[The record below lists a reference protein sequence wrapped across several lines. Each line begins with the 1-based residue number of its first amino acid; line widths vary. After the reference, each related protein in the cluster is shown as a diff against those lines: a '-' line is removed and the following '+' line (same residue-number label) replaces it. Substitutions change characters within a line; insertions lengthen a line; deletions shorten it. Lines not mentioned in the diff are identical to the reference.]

1 MKLKPQLLRFLVR
14 MPTTQIV
21 RERKALL
28 AYLGFERLS
37 SKIKWDN
44 SNNFVFFTELVE
56 LLISEGKSE
65 LLSFL
70 NNLVEIEWIGLEDQQ
85 KLRCLIADINALND
99 QGWEYEFRGESNR
112 QKSSSIPFI
121 LPQLDVSTFT
131 GREQELQQLEDLLLQ
146 RQGSKLCSIVGL
158 AGAGGIGKSALACH
172 FATQYRGE
180 FPDGVIGI
188 QVNGKDVDTIAREFV
203 RRIGA
208 ELDPED
214 ERDAATIM
222 QEMFVHRRML
232 LIFDNADQ
240 PKIKVLRPGGN
251 RCAVIITTR
260 DRNLPLSLDI
270 PDEGTIDL
278 PPLPEPDSW
287 LLLQRILG
295 EERVVAE
302 EEAAREIIQLVGN
315 LPLALQIVGAAL
327 RQKRR
332 SLADYAASL
341 REEKTRLTRLKVRG
355 DEELNVIA
363 SLTLSVEL
371 LEPDEIDFF
380 ACLSVC
386 AKEGFSR
393 RTAMVVGNCQ
403 DEWTAQEYLDYLHQ
417 LSLLNY
423 AEVGE
428 NRFVFHPLIRLFAQE
443 LAETRQLQEVA
454 AERHGQFF
462 IELVK
467 SSEVTNRAIAAEI
480 AEDLDDIILAAQWL
494 QRQET
499 ADYSFADFLNLFFEE
514 YGYWQQAIELMSGFQ
529 VLAERCQDW
538 ETVVIF
544 CTRQAKYLSL
554 QGELLKAEEVLKPIP
569 EFLSRIEEPKTRQHY
584 QVKWLTRLGNV
595 LQRQGRFNEAVDT
608 LQRCVDIAEALDDS
622 ESLRN
627 VLDSLGRV
635 LRQQGSLDQAEA
647 ILQRCYLLEEELGD
661 QHSLSKIVNS
671 LGLVF
676 QKQGRF
682 DEAIQAFQRQIEI
695 SQAIDDQRSLAIGL
709 NCLGGV
715 LQQQGQLDEAIEV
728 FLREVE
734 INQTLNDQISLAIG
748 LNRLGG
754 VFQQQERLNE
764 AIQAFQQG
772 VEISQTLDDQRQ
784 MAIGLNCLGGVFQ
797 QLGRLDEAIQVFQ
810 RRIEISQAIDDQ
822 RQMAIGLNCL
832 GGVFQQLGRLD
843 EAIEAF
849 QQVVAISQ
857 AIDDPRSLTMGLS
870 SISRL
875 LQEQGQIVEAIDTLY
890 RIVAIEDN
898 LGNQRGL
905 AMTLSSLSG
914 LLREQGRIAETL
926 DALERIIT
934 IEEQLGNQSSLAR
947 TLNSLSMVLLD
958 QGRFDEAVEILQR
971 SAEINKQLDDK
982 QHWAI
987 ARTSQAV
994 VLHEQG
1000 CFWLQQHRRLDEAEQ
1015 FLRRSQA
1022 ICEELDNQHNLVMV
1036 LHSLGQVLKRQG
1048 RLDEAE
1054 DILRRSQAISE
1065 ELNDPQSLA
1074 KVLNSLG
1081 GVLER
1086 QQKWHDAEKI
1096 LRHSYDLAQKLE
1108 DQRGQAIILN
1118 SLGQVLYKQGIEEK
1132 IELAFMY
1139 FRASV
1144 KLGEQLD
1151 DSSHLA
1157 KVHTAMGQA
1166 FLAKGDTEQAI
1177 VEFDKGFTIDE
1188 HLQNPRG
1195 LQIVIRRLTY
1205 ALTKLNRREEAIRYC
1220 QRALAV
1226 APENQRL
1233 LHLSERLSSPSKP
1246 TAKPVFKQGS
1256 VKFIKYHEQG
1266 YHWGYIIP
1274 DDGSGNIY
1282 FREGYIN
1289 PHCLSKL
1296 AKGTPVEVEVKQTA
1310 KGACAKNVRIIS
1322 N

>member
-1 MKLKPQLLRFLVR
+1 
-14 MPTTQIV
+14 MPTIQTV

-28 AYLGFERLS
+28 AYLGFECLS

-44 SNNFVFFTELVE
+44 SNNFVFFTELVN
-56 LLISEGKSE
+56 LLTSEGKTE

-70 NNLVEIEWIGLEDQQ
+70 NNLVASPVDGINPWIGVEDQQ
-85 KLRCLIADINALND
+85 KLRGLIADIGALDD
-99 QGWEYEFRGESNR
+99 QGWEYEFRGESHR

-188 QVNGKDVDTIAREFV
+188 QVSGKDVDTIAREFV

-222 QEMFVHRRML
+222 QEVFAHRRML

-240 PKIKVLRPGGN
+240 AKIKVLRPGGN

-287 LLLQRILG
+287 RLLEKILG
-295 EERVVAE
+295 EERMAAE

-315 LPLALQIVGAAL
+315 LPLGLQIVGAAL

-341 REEKTRLTRLKVRG
+341 REEKTRLVRLKVRG
-355 DEELNVIA
+355 DEALNVNA

-403 DEWTAQEYLDYLHQ
+403 DEWTAQEYLDYLYQ

-443 LAETRQLQEVA
+443 LAETRQVQAAA

-499 ADYSFADFLNLFFEE
+499 ADYVFADFLNLFFEE

-529 VLAERCQDW
+529 LLAERCQDW

-569 EFLSRIEEPKTRQHY
+569 EFLSRIDEPKTRQRS
-584 QVKWLTRLGNV
+584 QVRWLTRLGNV
-595 LQRQGRFNEAVDT
+595 LQRQKQFKEAVDV

-647 ILQRCYLLEEELGD
+647 ILQRCYALEDALGD
-661 QHSLSKIVNS
+661 QYSLRITLNS

-676 QKQGRF
+676 QKQRRFDEAIQAFQRQVEISQTFNDQKSLVIGLNCLGGVFQQQGQLDEAIEVFQRQIEISQTLNDQKSLAIGLNCLGGVLQKQGRF
-682 DEAIQAFQRQIEI
+682 DEAIQAFQRWIEI
-695 SQAIDDQRSLAIGL
+695 SKTLDDQRSLAIGL
-709 NCLGGV
+709 N
-715 LQQQGQLDEAIEV
+715 
-728 FLREVE
+728 
-734 INQTLNDQISLAIG
+734 
-748 LNRLGG
+748 RLGR
-754 VFQQQERLNE
+754 VFQQQE
-764 AIQAFQQG
+764 
-772 VEISQTLDDQRQ
+772 
-784 MAIGLNCLGGVFQ
+784 
-797 QLGRLDEAIQVFQ
+797 
-810 RRIEISQAIDDQ
+810 
-822 RQMAIGLNCL
+822 
-832 GGVFQQLGRLD
+832 RLD

-849 QQVVAISQ
+849 QQVVEISKTLNDQRQIAIGSNC
-857 AIDDPRSLTMGLS
+857 LNEV
-870 SISRL
+870 
-875 LQEQGQIVEAIDTLY
+875 LQQ
-890 RIVAIEDN
+890 
-898 LGNQRGL
+898 
-905 AMTLSSLSG
+905 
-914 LLREQGRIAETL
+914 QGR
-926 DALERIIT
+926 
-934 IEEQLGNQSSLAR
+934 
-947 TLNSLSMVLLD
+947 V
-958 QGRFDEAVEILQR
+958 
-971 SAEINKQLDDK
+971 
-982 QHWAI
+982 
-987 ARTSQAV
+987 
-994 VLHEQG
+994 
-1000 CFWLQQHRRLDEAEQ
+1000 
-1015 FLRRSQA
+1015 
-1022 ICEELDNQHNLVMV
+1022 
-1036 LHSLGQVLKRQG
+1036 
-1048 RLDEAE
+1048 
-1054 DILRRSQAISE
+1054 
-1065 ELNDPQSLA
+1065 
-1074 KVLNSLG
+1074 
-1081 GVLER
+1081 
-1086 QQKWHDAEKI
+1086 
-1096 LRHSYDLAQKLE
+1096 
-1108 DQRGQAIILN
+1108 
-1118 SLGQVLYKQGIEEK
+1118 
-1132 IELAFMY
+1132 
-1139 FRASV
+1139 
-1144 KLGEQLD
+1144 
-1151 DSSHLA
+1151 
-1157 KVHTAMGQA
+1157 
-1166 FLAKGDTEQAI
+1166 
-1177 VEFDKGFTIDE
+1177 
-1188 HLQNPRG
+1188 
-1195 LQIVIRRLTY
+1195 
-1205 ALTKLNRREEAIRYC
+1205 
-1220 QRALAV
+1220 
-1226 APENQRL
+1226 
-1233 LHLSERLSSPSKP
+1233 
-1246 TAKPVFKQGS
+1246 
-1256 VKFIKYHEQG
+1256 
-1266 YHWGYIIP
+1266 
-1274 DDGSGNIY
+1274 
-1282 FREGYIN
+1282 
-1289 PHCLSKL
+1289 
-1296 AKGTPVEVEVKQTA
+1296 
-1310 KGACAKNVRIIS
+1310 
-1322 N
+1322 

>member
-1 MKLKPQLLRFLVR
+1 MKLKPQLLRFLAR
-14 MPTTQIV
+14 MPTIQTV

-28 AYLGFERLS
+28 AYLGFECLS

-44 SNNFVFFTELVE
+44 SNNFVFFTELVN
-56 LLISEGKSE
+56 LLTSEGKTE

-70 NNLVEIEWIGLEDQQ
+70 NNLVASPVDGINPWIGVEDQQ
-85 KLRCLIADINALND
+85 KLRGLIADIGALDD
-99 QGWEYEFRGESNR
+99 QGWEYEFRGESHR

-188 QVNGKDVDTIAREFV
+188 QVSGKDVDTIAREFV

-222 QEMFVHRRML
+222 QEVFAHRRML

-240 PKIKVLRPGGN
+240 AKIKVLRPGGN

-287 LLLQRILG
+287 RLLEKILG
-295 EERVVAE
+295 EERMAAE

-315 LPLALQIVGAAL
+315 LPLGLQIVGAAL

-341 REEKTRLTRLKVRG
+341 REEKTRLVRLKVRG
-355 DEELNVIA
+355 DEALNVNA

-403 DEWTAQEYLDYLHQ
+403 DEWTAQEYLDYLYQ

-443 LAETRQLQEVA
+443 LAETRQVQAAA

-499 ADYSFADFLNLFFEE
+499 ADYVFADFLNLFFEE

-529 VLAERCQDW
+529 LLAERCQDW

-569 EFLSRIEEPKTRQHY
+569 EFLSRIDEPKTRQRS
-584 QVKWLTRLGNV
+584 QVRWLTRLGNV
-595 LQRQGRFNEAVDT
+595 LQRQKQFKEAVDV

-647 ILQRCYLLEEELGD
+647 ILQRCYALEDALGD
-661 QHSLSKIVNS
+661 QYSLRITLNS

-676 QKQGRF
+676 QKQRRFDEAIQAFQRQVEISQTFNDQKSLVIGLNCLGGVFQQQGQLDEAIEVFQRQIEISQTLNDQKSLAIGLNCLGGVLQKQGRF
-682 DEAIQAFQRQIEI
+682 DEAIQAFQRWIEI
-695 SQAIDDQRSLAIGL
+695 SKTLDDQRSLAIGL
-709 NCLGGV
+709 N
-715 LQQQGQLDEAIEV
+715 
-728 FLREVE
+728 
-734 INQTLNDQISLAIG
+734 
-748 LNRLGG
+748 RLGR
-754 VFQQQERLNE
+754 VFQQQE
-764 AIQAFQQG
+764 
-772 VEISQTLDDQRQ
+772 
-784 MAIGLNCLGGVFQ
+784 
-797 QLGRLDEAIQVFQ
+797 
-810 RRIEISQAIDDQ
+810 
-822 RQMAIGLNCL
+822 
-832 GGVFQQLGRLD
+832 RLD

-849 QQVVAISQ
+849 QQVVEISKTLNDQRQIAIGSNC
-857 AIDDPRSLTMGLS
+857 LNEV
-870 SISRL
+870 
-875 LQEQGQIVEAIDTLY
+875 LQQ
-890 RIVAIEDN
+890 
-898 LGNQRGL
+898 
-905 AMTLSSLSG
+905 
-914 LLREQGRIAETL
+914 QGR
-926 DALERIIT
+926 
-934 IEEQLGNQSSLAR
+934 
-947 TLNSLSMVLLD
+947 V
-958 QGRFDEAVEILQR
+958 
-971 SAEINKQLDDK
+971 
-982 QHWAI
+982 
-987 ARTSQAV
+987 
-994 VLHEQG
+994 
-1000 CFWLQQHRRLDEAEQ
+1000 
-1015 FLRRSQA
+1015 
-1022 ICEELDNQHNLVMV
+1022 
-1036 LHSLGQVLKRQG
+1036 
-1048 RLDEAE
+1048 
-1054 DILRRSQAISE
+1054 
-1065 ELNDPQSLA
+1065 
-1074 KVLNSLG
+1074 
-1081 GVLER
+1081 
-1086 QQKWHDAEKI
+1086 
-1096 LRHSYDLAQKLE
+1096 
-1108 DQRGQAIILN
+1108 
-1118 SLGQVLYKQGIEEK
+1118 
-1132 IELAFMY
+1132 
-1139 FRASV
+1139 
-1144 KLGEQLD
+1144 
-1151 DSSHLA
+1151 
-1157 KVHTAMGQA
+1157 
-1166 FLAKGDTEQAI
+1166 
-1177 VEFDKGFTIDE
+1177 
-1188 HLQNPRG
+1188 
-1195 LQIVIRRLTY
+1195 
-1205 ALTKLNRREEAIRYC
+1205 
-1220 QRALAV
+1220 
-1226 APENQRL
+1226 
-1233 LHLSERLSSPSKP
+1233 
-1246 TAKPVFKQGS
+1246 
-1256 VKFIKYHEQG
+1256 
-1266 YHWGYIIP
+1266 
-1274 DDGSGNIY
+1274 
-1282 FREGYIN
+1282 
-1289 PHCLSKL
+1289 
-1296 AKGTPVEVEVKQTA
+1296 
-1310 KGACAKNVRIIS
+1310 
-1322 N
+1322 

>member
-1 MKLKPQLLRFLVR
+1 MKLKPQLLRFLAR
-14 MPTTQIV
+14 MPTTQTV

-37 SKIKWDN
+37 SKIQWDN

-56 LLISEGKSE
+56 LLTSEGKTE

-70 NNLVEIEWIGLEDQQ
+70 NNLVASLGDGINPWIGLEDQQ
-85 KLRCLIADINALND
+85 KLRCLIADIEALDD

-222 QEMFVHRRML
+222 QEVFAHRRML

-270 PDEGTIDL
+270 PDHGTIDL

-287 LLLQRILG
+287 RLLEKILG
-295 EERVVAE
+295 EERLAAE
-302 EEAAREIIQLVGN
+302 EEAAREIIQLVGK
-315 LPLALQIVGAAL
+315 LPLGLQIVGAAL

-341 REEKTRLTRLKVRG
+341 REEKTRLTRLKMRG
-355 DEELNVIA
+355 DEELNVNA

-403 DEWTAQEYLDYLHQ
+403 DEWIAQEYLDCLYQ

-423 AEVGE
+423 VEVGE

-494 QRQET
+494 QQQEI
-499 ADYSFADFLNLFFEE
+499 ADYAFADFLNLFFEE
-514 YGYWQQAIELMSGFQ
+514 YGYWQQAPELMSGFQ
-529 VLAERCQDW
+529 LLAERRQDW
-538 ETVVIF
+538 EAVVIF

-554 QGELLKAEEVLKPIP
+554 QSELLKAEEVLKPIP

-595 LQRQGRFNEAVDT
+595 LQRQGRLNEAVDA
-608 LQRCVDIAEALDDS
+608 LQRGVGIAEALDDS
-622 ESLRN
+622 ENLRN
-627 VLDSLGRV
+627 ILDSLGRV
-635 LRQQGSLDQAEA
+635 LRQQGSFDQAEV
-647 ILQRCYLLEEELGD
+647 ILQRCYVLEEALGN
-661 QHSLSKIVNS
+661 QYGLRITLNS

-695 SQAIDDQRSLAIGL
+695 SQTFNDKKSLVIGLNCLGGILQKQGRLDEAIQAFQRQIEISQTLNDQKSLAIGL

-715 LQQQGQLDEAIEV
+715 LQQQGRLD
-728 FLREVE
+728 
-734 INQTLNDQISLAIG
+734 
-748 LNRLGG
+748 
-754 VFQQQERLNE
+754 E
-764 AIQAFQQG
+764 AIQAFQ
-772 VEISQTLDDQRQ
+772 RW
-784 MAIGLNCLGGVFQ
+784 
-797 QLGRLDEAIQVFQ
+797 
-810 RRIEISQAIDDQ
+810 IEISQAIDDQ
-822 RQMAIGLNCL
+822 RSLAIGLNRL
-832 GGVFQQLGRLD
+832 GRVFQQQERLD

-849 QQVVAISQ
+849 QQVVKISQ
-857 AIDDPRSLTMGLS
+857 TLNDQRQIAIGSNCLKEV
-870 SISRL
+870 
-875 LQEQGQIVEAIDTLY
+875 LQQQGQV
-890 RIVAIEDN
+890 
-898 LGNQRGL
+898 
-905 AMTLSSLSG
+905 
-914 LLREQGRIAETL
+914 
-926 DALERIIT
+926 
-934 IEEQLGNQSSLAR
+934 
-947 TLNSLSMVLLD
+947 
-958 QGRFDEAVEILQR
+958 
-971 SAEINKQLDDK
+971 
-982 QHWAI
+982 
-987 ARTSQAV
+987 
-994 VLHEQG
+994 
-1000 CFWLQQHRRLDEAEQ
+1000 
-1015 FLRRSQA
+1015 
-1022 ICEELDNQHNLVMV
+1022 
-1036 LHSLGQVLKRQG
+1036 
-1048 RLDEAE
+1048 
-1054 DILRRSQAISE
+1054 
-1065 ELNDPQSLA
+1065 
-1074 KVLNSLG
+1074 
-1081 GVLER
+1081 
-1086 QQKWHDAEKI
+1086 
-1096 LRHSYDLAQKLE
+1096 
-1108 DQRGQAIILN
+1108 
-1118 SLGQVLYKQGIEEK
+1118 
-1132 IELAFMY
+1132 
-1139 FRASV
+1139 
-1144 KLGEQLD
+1144 
-1151 DSSHLA
+1151 
-1157 KVHTAMGQA
+1157 
-1166 FLAKGDTEQAI
+1166 
-1177 VEFDKGFTIDE
+1177 
-1188 HLQNPRG
+1188 
-1195 LQIVIRRLTY
+1195 
-1205 ALTKLNRREEAIRYC
+1205 
-1220 QRALAV
+1220 
-1226 APENQRL
+1226 
-1233 LHLSERLSSPSKP
+1233 
-1246 TAKPVFKQGS
+1246 
-1256 VKFIKYHEQG
+1256 
-1266 YHWGYIIP
+1266 
-1274 DDGSGNIY
+1274 
-1282 FREGYIN
+1282 
-1289 PHCLSKL
+1289 
-1296 AKGTPVEVEVKQTA
+1296 
-1310 KGACAKNVRIIS
+1310 
-1322 N
+1322 